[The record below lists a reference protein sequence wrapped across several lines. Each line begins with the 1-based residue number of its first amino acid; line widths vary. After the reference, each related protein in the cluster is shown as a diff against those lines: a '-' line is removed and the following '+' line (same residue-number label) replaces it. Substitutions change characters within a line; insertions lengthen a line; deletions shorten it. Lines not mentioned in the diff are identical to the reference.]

1 VHTIDDFRFHR
12 ELDHLSQDLATVLQG
27 DWFSSYKSELK
38 YITYVTSFG
47 CVAGAINLF
56 CFRLQRIT
64 PEVCAA
70 VIDPTFNASH
80 PNGTVIFVYPL
91 CNRPDRCLVVREGQW
106 QQQGLIVAKSTGKPI
121 VLSQYSITA
130 TDCKGNIPNTFTGTL
145 WTIDYALQLASVG
158 YSALYMHTKERG
170 NDSNLFDY
178 PNEGT
183 NFETKPVHY
192 AYPPVMLALQSFNG
206 SKVVDLNV
214 NGLTNAGYAV
224 YDSATSN
231 LYRVVLINYAGNGT
245 TFTLPKT
252 VGGNNVTAAYLTAP
266 KPEEA
271 LDITWAG
278 LTWAKSGDGQP
289 AGKQEY
295 KTLSCASGCDVQVP
309 GPGAVVVM
317 FNKQLPPGEP
327 SGGGPSGNFSANNTS
342 GGNNGGSTN
351 GSSKPASVIF
361 GGIYSLVF
369 FALISLAML

>member
-1 VHTIDDFRFHR
+1 MRPTGLGR
-12 ELDHLSQDLATVLQG
+12 
-27 DWFSSYKSELK
+27 
-38 YITYVTSFG
+38 
-47 CVAGAINLF
+47 VARAINLF
-56 CFRLQRIT
+56 HSRVERIT

-80 PNGTVIFVYPL
+80 PNGIVIFVRL
-91 CNRPDRCLVVREGQW
+91 LRSRSDQCLVVREGQW
-106 QQQGLIVAKSTGKPI
+106 QPQGLSVAKGTGKPI
-121 VLSQYSITA
+121 VQSQYSITA

-145 WTIDYALQLASVG
+145 WTVDYALQLASVG

-170 NDSNLFDY
+170 TDSNLFDY
-178 PNEGT
+178 PTEGT
-183 NFETKPVHY
+183 DFVTKPVHY

-214 NGLTNAGYAV
+214 DGLTNAGYAV

-231 LYRVVLINYAGNGT
+231 LYRMVLINYAGNGT

-266 KPEEA
+266 NPQEA
-271 LDITWAG
+271 SDITWAG

-289 AGKQEY
+289 TGKQEY

-317 FNKQLPPGEP
+317 FNKQLPSGEP
-327 SGGGPSGNFSANNTS
+327 SGGGPSGNFVNNTT

-351 GSSKPASVIF
+351 GSSKSASVVF
-361 GGIYSLVF
+361 GDIYLVF
-369 FALISLAML
+369 FALISLAVLY